1 MKRRRYL
8 CSIIIA
14 SVLAITLV
22 VPLAGCS
29 SNIAGEG
36 NESVTK
42 SELTHYQNG
51 YRFDENGWIYLHI
64 EGEPYERGFQ
74 HGYLVAPELDEI
86 LRSLKY
92 LTYWNTG
99 MEWEYFVEAAETQ
112 FVRWIEGE
120 FLDEIKGIAGGA
132 QSAGVNISWQEVLAW
147 NGYEELTDYWWPN
160 EKEGE
165 YASGDQVEK
174 DHCSAFIATGSA
186 TKDGV
191 IVMAHNSWNEFETGQ
206 FSNLILDIQPANG
219 HRIMMQSV
227 PGYIDSF
234 ADFFVTDAGLMG
246 TETTIG
252 GFSLYDPN
260 EAPEFFR
267 ARKAMQYGDTLD
279 EFVEIMKKHNNGGY
293 ANSWLLANR
302 NTGEIMR
309 FELGLKYTNITR
321 KKDGY
326 FIGFNAPLDPR
337 IRNLECSNTGYADIR
352 RHQGARQ
359 VRLTQLM
366 EEYYGGIDVEVAESI
381 LADHYDVYLK
391 KDNPCSRTVDGHYE
405 LDARE
410 YMSQPGRPLPFQPR
424 GAVDGKATDSELAKE
439 LSFWA
444 RWGNSAGMPF
454 VAEEFL
460 AEHIQWSHLEGYLK
474 DRPSQPWT
482 LFKAGDSNLKS
493 ISN

>member
-1 MKRRRYL
+1 MKRKSL
-8 CSIIIA
+8 VCIVITMCTLA
-14 SVLAITLV
+14 TVLTL
-22 VPLAGCS
+22 PLASCV
-29 SNIAGEG
+29 SNTG
-36 NESVTK
+36 NGDGVSQGKSQIVRYES
-42 SELTHYQNG
+42 G

-74 HGYLVAPELDEI
+74 HGYLVAPELSEI

-92 LTYWNTG
+92 LTYWDTG
-99 MEWEYFVEAAETQ
+99 MEWEYFVEAAERQ
-112 FVRWIEGE
+112 FVSWIDEE
-120 FLDEIKGIAGGA
+120 FLDEIKGIADGA
-132 QSAGVNISWQEVLAW
+132 QSAGVDISWQEVLTW

-165 YASGDQVEK
+165 YASGDSIEK
-174 DHCSAFIATGSA
+174 DHCSAFLATGSA
-186 TKDGV
+186 TRDGK
-191 IVMAHNSWNEFETGQ
+191 IVMAHNSWNEFAMGQ
-206 FSNLILDIQPANG
+206 FGNLILDIQPANG
-219 HRIMMQSV
+219 HHIMMQSV

-234 ADFFVTDAGLMG
+234 ADFFTTDAGLMG

-267 ARKAMQYGDTLD
+267 VRKAMQYANTLD

-293 ANSWLLANR
+293 ANSWLLADWNS
-302 NTGEIMR
+302 GEIMR
-309 FELGLKYTNITR
+309 FELGLKYSNIER
-321 KKDGY
+321 KNDGY

-366 EEYYGGIDVEVAESI
+366 EEYYGEIDVEVAESI

-424 GAVDGKATDSELAKE
+424 GAVDGKVTNGELAKE

-444 RWGNSAGMPF
+444 RWGNSSGMPF

-460 AEHIQWSHLEGYLK
+460 AEHIQWSHLESYLK

-482 LFKAGDSNLKS
+482 LFRAGEN
-493 ISN
+493 